1 MADHRAEQIL
11 DAIKTTVTG
20 LATTGANVARDR
32 VYPIGATINNALSI
46 YQGSDDPATTEDQ
59 SWFILHSF
67 LAFRIDIQIRLSSSI
82 DISQQLNLIRKEIV
96 IALQA
101 DPTLGL
107 GFVVD
112 LIEGS
117 ALEPIE
123 DHADQPIA
131 KQSFNWTVH
140 YERSRADPSA

>member
-11 DAIKTTVTG
+11 DSIQTLLTGLGVTG
-20 LATTGANVARDR
+20 SNVARDR
-32 VYPIGATINNALSI
+32 VYPIGSTIVSALSI
-46 YQGSDDPATTEDQ
+46 YQGSDDPASTDDQ
-59 SWFILHSF
+59 SWNILNSF
-67 LAFRIDIQIRLSSSI
+67 LTFRIDIQVRLASSTV
-82 DISQQLNLIRKEIV
+82 ISQQLNQIRKEIV
-96 IALQA
+96 IALQGTPSLSLA
-101 DPTLGL
+101 
-107 GFVVD
+107 FVVD

-123 DHADQPIA
+123 EYGDQPIA